1 MKRYKRF
8 IYLFLI
14 LLFMFSFTFI
24 SNATE
29 IENANYEDM
38 QKSENKNEQ
47 EKIGVTYKTHVQDVG
62 WQSWKKDGETAG
74 TSGRSLRLEGIY
86 IKLNGTEDINV
97 KYQTHIQDV
106 GWQDWKK
113 SGEFSGTEGRS
124 LRLEGIRIEL
134 ENTEKYS
141 IAYRVHVQDIGW
153 QDWKYD
159 GEMAGTQGR
168 SLRLEAIEIK
178 IVDKIQKAKLCID
191 TKIKDVYYKNE
202 IIEVAGWKMGTKKDM
217 QLKVLIDDKKN
228 VITEKDISYR
238 ERPDV
243 IKAVEG
249 YGTKIENP
257 TPGFN
262 FQLKSNDLEEGNHTI
277 KVIVVAAN
285 GETKTSYSKKISID
299 KQMHIYYQTHV
310 QNIGWQNYKLDGDT
324 AGTSGQSLRL
334 EALKI
339 KGVNLPEGVE
349 VKYKTHIQ
357 NIGWQD
363 WKTNDELSG
372 TSGQSLR
379 LEALKIKLK
388 GTDEYSIMYRT
399 HVENI
404 GWQDWCYDGES
415 AGTFGRSLRL
425 EAIEIKI
432 VPRINKTK
440 MKIEIDTPR
449 DQIENTTQ
457 NIQGWAMTSIQGVNL
472 KILID
477 NKEIDITKLNR
488 TTRDDVL
495 NEIKGYGDETI
506 YNKKPGFCLGVDFSK
521 FNIGYHTLKIQGSIN
536 GKIIAE
542 SEVRFRIRKKIEY
555 SSGTYG
561 VTGLKYKGDPRG
573 SNLIYYKYGSGPN
586 VLFATYAI
594 HGFEDK
600 WGMDGWELATIASK
614 FFDTLV
620 DIKDYDI
627 NEKWTIYI
635 FPGVNMDGL
644 NYGNTNNGPGRTT
657 LTSADGHGV
666 DLNRCWSENFQANYS
681 DRNYTGSEPFLAYEA
696 RYLRDF
702 MLNHRTESGQNVLVD
717 LHGWTQQLIGNREIC
732 NFYGKQF
739 PENNRDSIERY
750 GTGYLIGWARKNLG
764 NKNKTAK
771 TALIELPYDG
781 VNSHQDVIN
790 KRFYERYIQATL
802 DMLRN
807 MQC

>member
-29 IENANYEDM
+29 MEKTNNEDL

-47 EKIGVTYKTHVQDVG
+47 ERIGVTYKTHVQDVG

-217 QLKVLIDDKKN
+217 QLKVLIDDKNN

-257 TPGFN
+257 TPGFK

-285 GETKTSYSKKISID
+285 GETKTSYCKKISID

-404 GWQDWCYDGES
+404 GWQDWCYDGET
-415 AGTFGRSLRL
+415 AGTEGNSYRL
-425 EAIEIKI
+425 EAIQIKI
-432 VPRINKTK
+432 VPKINQEKVK
-440 MKIEIDTPR
+440 VY
-449 DQIENTTQ
+449 IENPRKQISNETN
-457 NIQGWAMTSIQGVNL
+457 NIEGWIMSSVKDVSLKLYFDEEEINL
-472 KILID
+472 NALQRIK
-477 NKEIDITKLNR
+477 R
-488 TTRDDVL
+488 QDVL
-495 NEIKGYGDETI
+495 NSVKGFGDENL
-506 YNKKPGFCLGVDFSK
+506 YNQNPGFKLKFDFSK
-521 FNIGYHTLKIQGSIN
+521 YSLGMHTIKIQVIYNNKVIN
-536 GKIIAE
+536 E
-542 SEVRFRIRKKIEY
+542 TMENLEIRKKIEY
-555 SSGTYG
+555 SEGIYG
-561 VTGLKYKGDPRG
+561 VTGYGAIGDYRG
-573 SNLIYYKYGSGPN
+573 DYLRYYKYGCGPN
-586 VLFATYAI
+586 VMFATFAI
-594 HGFEDK
+594 HGFEDN
-600 WGMDGWELATIASK
+600 WPNDGWELVEIANR
-614 FFDTLV
+614 FRDTL
-620 DIKDYDI
+620 ISCKDYDI

-635 FPGVNMDGL
+635 FPGVNVDGL
-644 NYGNTNNGPGRTT
+644 KFGSTNNGPGRTT
-657 LTSADGHGV
+657 IISKAEKGV
-666 DLNRCWSENFQANYS
+666 DLNRCWSSNFQANYS
-681 DRNYTGSEPFLAYEA
+681 NRNYTGPEPFLAYEA

-702 MLNHRTESGQNVLVD
+702 MINHKAQKGQTVLVD
-717 LHGWTQQLIGNREIC
+717 LHGWTQQLIGNSEIC
-732 NFYGKQF
+732 RYYGKQF
-739 PENNRDSIERY
+739 PENDGSSIERY
-750 GTGYLIGWARKNLG
+750 GTGYMIGWARETIG
-764 NKNKTAK
+764 AK
-771 TALIELPYDG
+771 AALIELPYSG
-781 VNSHQDVIN
+781 VNNHQDVLN
-790 KRFYERYIQATL
+790 KNFCGRYIEATL
-802 DMLRN
+802 DMLKSL
-807 MQC
+807 